1 MKFRFYV
8 GLAAMALAAGACAG
22 FPEAQMQLP
31 DNLQVSAETVTIS
44 GIGGGQRGSYAAGP
58 YSGSFAR
65 SETRLAFF
73 DPMVELR
80 GGTTKFNLQGG
91 ELEGVIDAKCTMRE
105 RAITI
110 GDISFKPKKM
120 AYGCDFLHEGRSF
133 PARFELQEISEGLGG
148 MLSKRE
154 RRGEIAMDRSV
165 IQIRSSHRMVG
176 SAFDS
181 ASPIGYVFEAHGVPV
196 GAVDINGAPVLTM
209 NASTD
214 LAARRAMLV
223 SALALSIF
231 WEPANSD
238 M

>member
-1 MKFRFYV
+1 MNIRLIA
-8 GLAAMALAAGACAG
+8 GCAAACFTVVACSSIQ
-22 FPEAQMQLP
+22 EARMELP
-31 DNLQVSAETVTIS
+31 GNLQSSAETVTIS

-58 YSGSFAR
+58 YSGAFAR

-73 DPMVELR
+73 DPLFESR
-80 GGTTKFNLQGG
+80 SGSTKFSLQGG
-91 ELEGVIDAKCTMRE
+91 ELEGAIDAKCSMGE

-110 GDISFKPKKM
+110 GDISFKPKRM
-120 AYGCDFLHEGRSF
+120 AYRCDFLHDGRAF
-133 PARFELQEISEGLGG
+133 PARFELQEISEGMGG

-154 RRGEIAMDRSV
+154 RRGEIAIDRAV
-165 IQIRSSHRMVG
+165 IQIRSSHRIVG

-181 ASPIGYVFEAHGVPV
+181 ATPIGYVFEANGVPV

-214 LAARRAMLV
+214 LAQRRAMLV

-231 WEPANSD
+231 WDPANSD
-238 M
+238 L